1 MNAFFQQVFTLLT
14 SDTGSLA
21 YHLVLV
27 FSIVAAMP
35 AAIGYLQ
42 GQASLVARRMVLGLG
57 ILLLL
62 RIVLFA
68 STGLVWQGLASAAG
82 LLPLLERAVTLISLV
97 VLIWLWAFPKPS
109 KPADAGAVL
118 LGLFTLTGMVL
129 VFIWWQSQAPDGV
142 YNGSFLD
149 TMGEIYSLI
158 LVGIGLI
165 LLVVRRQRLWEIGLA
180 MLVVMGLGHFLN
192 LILPPGSE
200 NYSGVVRLTQMAAYP
215 LLLALPQRLPS
226 TVARPVFSPSAR
238 AREAAEPRASAR
250 LDPGLFRAI
259 LALSSEPDLQVAGP
273 LIARTFAYASMADCC
288 FIVYP
293 PDSAGQMPVIA
304 GYDLIREQVMQGFLL
319 SGKDAPNLALA
330 VRQGHML
337 RIAPGEGSPDLKP
350 IARGLGL
357 DRTGNLLFL
366 PVALAGSEP
375 LLGILLITPYSAR
388 LLSEQDQNELENLTQ
403 PLAQVLQRA
412 QVLARMNAQMAELH
426 HKSEDLEAE
435 RNKLLHQVEAL
446 RRSTTADRSQ
456 LESLAAMVAT
466 VESDQSTIAS
476 LMSDNERLQRE
487 LRKLERVS
495 PAEVDRLEEELR
507 LALQEVALL
516 SASLDEAREAPLES
530 FAKAHA
536 PDAEPVQE
544 VDVKPERSVPADPDT
559 DRQIKEIVAIA
570 QELRQPMSS
579 MIGYADVLLAES
591 LGILGNKQR
600 KFVEKIRVA
609 IQRMSRLVDELIQHA
624 ALESFQAQKQI
635 VQEIDLSLAIDE
647 AVANTSSQLKEKNIA
662 LRVEMPEA
670 LPHLYA
676 DPNTLRKI
684 FVSLLQNA
692 GNVTPEEGDIY
703 LKARLESGDGR
714 LDYVLVQVSDSGGGI
729 PVDELPHLFS
739 SVRHSPLSESGPKR
753 AAAYFG
759 HNGTSLASV
768 KKLVES
774 VGGRILVDSQA
785 GHGATFSVLL
795 PVSSSAG
802 ISVS

>member
-1 MNAFFQQVFTLLT
+1 
-14 SDTGSLA
+14 
-21 YHLVLV
+21 
-27 FSIVAAMP
+27 
-35 AAIGYLQ
+35 
-42 GQASLVARRMVLGLG
+42 
-57 ILLLL
+57 
-62 RIVLFA
+62 
-68 STGLVWQGLASAAG
+68 
-82 LLPLLERAVTLISLV
+82 
-97 VLIWLWAFPKPS
+97 
-109 KPADAGAVL
+109 
-118 LGLFTLTGMVL
+118 
-129 VFIWWQSQAPDGV
+129 
-142 YNGSFLD
+142 
-149 TMGEIYSLI
+149 
-158 LVGIGLI
+158 
-165 LLVVRRQRLWEIGLA
+165 
-180 MLVVMGLGHFLN
+180 
-192 LILPPGSE
+192 
-200 NYSGVVRLTQMAAYP
+200 
-215 LLLALPQRLPS
+215 
-226 TVARPVFSPSAR
+226 
-238 AREAAEPRASAR
+238 
-250 LDPGLFRAI
+250 
-259 LALSSEPDLQVAGP
+259 
-273 LIARTFAYASMADCC
+273 
-288 FIVYP
+288 
-293 PDSAGQMPVIA
+293 MPVIA
-304 GYDLIREQVMQGFLL
+304 GYDLIREQNMQGFLL

-330 VRQGHML
+330 IRQGVGL
-337 RIAPGEGSPDLKP
+337 RMSAGENSPDLKP

-375 LLGILLITPYSAR
+375 LLGILLITPYTAR
-388 LLSEQDQNELENLTQ
+388 LWSEQDQNTLVSVTR
-403 PLAQVLQRA
+403 PLAQVLQRT

-476 LMSDNERLQRE
+476 LMSDNERLQGE
-487 LRKLERVS
+487 IRKLARVS
-495 PAEVDRLEEELR
+495 PDEVDRLEEELR

-516 SASLDEAREAPLES
+516 SASLDEVQAAQAEPLP
-530 FAKAHA
+530 AVHV
-536 PDAEPVQE
+536 PDARPAHMDQSEQDKPV
-544 VDVKPERSVPADPDT
+544 ATDPST
-559 DRQIKEIVAIA
+559 DRRIKEIVAIA

-591 LGILGNKQR
+591 LGILGSKQR

-624 ALESFQAQKQI
+624 ALESFQAQKQL

-647 AVANTSSQLKEKNIA
+647 AVAHTSSQLQEKSIA

-676 DPNTLRKI
+676 DPNTLRNI

-692 GNVTPEEGDIY
+692 GNVTPDEGDIY

-729 PVDELPHLFS
+729 PVDELPYLFS
-739 SVRHSPLSESGPKR
+739 HLRHTMPSEPGPER

-774 VGGRILVDSQA
+774 VGGRILVDSQT

-802 ISVS
+802 VSVS